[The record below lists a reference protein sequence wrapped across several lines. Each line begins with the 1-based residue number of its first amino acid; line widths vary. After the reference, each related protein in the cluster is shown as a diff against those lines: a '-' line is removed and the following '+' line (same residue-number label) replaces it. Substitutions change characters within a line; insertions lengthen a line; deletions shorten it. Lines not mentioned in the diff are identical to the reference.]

1 MKRFFSTISAFF
13 VALSAMAQLYAFSL
27 NGKAQIQREDSLRDV
42 FVADLLLEN
51 DLLTTEEYGYIV
63 ILDRKN
69 NKKYSLQSPF
79 PQPIHSLIASQGR
92 NAKALP
98 KEHIQRLYLLL
109 MGLDTEDS
117 SALPNAEGV
126 TYRSENIDLTIAHSM
141 AQNAVTETVD
151 FQFLDQFSLQPVP
164 QVEEGQHVIIQIEN
178 HTDTPLYT
186 NIIDSDPTGEK
197 FVLLPVNTI
206 DSLSDVFIPP
216 HSRIRLK
223 SNPISFA
230 PGGTSDELTLIAHS
244 EPFNISNVM
253 RLIQSEAMEPA
264 TNEVA
269 AGNTSNQGYV
279 NTKTMDILAVGH
291 P

>member
-1 MKRFFSTISAFF
+1 MKRFVSTISAFF
-13 VALSAMAQLYAFSL
+13 VAASAMAQLYAFAL
-27 NGKAQIQREDSLRDV
+27 NGKAQIQRGDSLHAV
-42 FVADLLLEN
+42 FVADLLLED
-51 DLLTTEEYGYIV
+51 DLLTTEEYGYVV

-69 NKKYSLQSPF
+69 NKKYSLQSPC
-79 PQPIHSLIASQGR
+79 PKSIHTLIASQGR
-92 NAKALP
+92 NAKTLP
-98 KEHIQRLYLLL
+98 EEHIHRLYLLL
-109 MGLDTEDS
+109 MGIETEDP
-117 SALPNAEGV
+117 SALPDAEGV

-141 AQNAVTETVD
+141 VQNTVTETVD
-151 FQFLDQFSLQPVP
+151 FQLLDQFTLRPVP
-164 QVEEGQHVIIQIEN
+164 QVEEGQNVILQIEN

-197 FVLLPVNTI
+197 FVLLPVNTL

-253 RLIQSEAMEPA
+253 RLIQSEAMKPA
-264 TNEVA
+264 MNEVA
-269 AGNTSNQGYV
+269 ADNTSHQGYV
-279 NTKTMDILAVGH
+279 NTKTMDILAAGH

>member
-1 MKRFFSTISAFF
+1 MSYKIA
-13 VALSAMAQLYAFSL
+13 VATSDNQLVDLHFGAADKF
-27 NGKAQIQREDSLRDV
+27 QI
-42 FVADLLLEN
+42 
-51 DLLTTEEYGYIV
+51 
-63 ILDRKN
+63 
-69 NKKYSLQSPF
+69 YSV
-79 PQPIHSLIASQGR
+79 
-92 NAKALP
+92 
-98 KEHIQRLYLLL
+98 
-109 MGLDTEDS
+109 
-117 SALPNAEGV
+117 EG
-126 TYRSENIDLTIAHSM
+126 
-141 AQNAVTETVD
+141 VD

-269 AGNTSNQGYV
+269 TDNTSHQGYV

>member
-1 MKRFFSTISAFF
+1 MKRFFFTISAFF
-13 VALSAMAQLYAFSL
+13 VAASAMAQLYAFSL

-42 FVADLLLEN
+42 FAADLLLED

-69 NKKYSLQSPF
+69 NKKYSLQSPS
-79 PQPIHSLIASQGR
+79 PQSIHSLIMSQGG
-92 NAKALP
+92 NAKTLP
-98 KEHIQRLYLLL
+98 KEHIHRLYLLL
-109 MGLDTEDS
+109 MGNDSEDTFALLD
-117 SALPNAEGV
+117 AAGV
-126 TYRSENIDLTIAHSM
+126 TYRSENIDLTIAHTMVQS
-141 AQNAVTETVD
+141 ATTEIVD
-151 FQFLDQFSLQPVP
+151 FQFLDQFTLLPVP
-164 QVEEGQHVIIQIEN
+164 QVEEGQNVIIQIEN

-186 NIIDSDPTGEK
+186 NIIDSDPTGGK
-197 FVLLPVNTI
+197 FVLLPVNTL

-244 EPFNISNVM
+244 EPFNISNVI
-253 RLIQSEAMEPA
+253 RLIHSEALEAA
-264 TNEVA
+264 TNEDA
-269 AGNTSNQGYV
+269 ADNTSHPGYV